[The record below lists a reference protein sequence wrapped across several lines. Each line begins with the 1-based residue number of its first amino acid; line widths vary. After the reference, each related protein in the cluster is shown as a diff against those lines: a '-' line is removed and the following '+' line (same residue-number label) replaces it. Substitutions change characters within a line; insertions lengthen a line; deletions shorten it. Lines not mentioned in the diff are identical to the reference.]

1 MFGDPSVPT
10 VKFAGD
16 IVKMGEREHAAK
28 GLCQERAYVSGLQ
41 AADLLVEGAGG
52 SGKGVL
58 QCRDDEAQF
67 KAGAGVIGRMRKALR
82 R

>member
-1 MFGDPSVPT
+1 MPPLTLFLTMSL
-10 VKFAGD
+10 
-16 IVKMGEREHAAK
+16 RSSQ

-41 AADLLVEGAGG
+41 AADLLVEGAGR

-67 KAGAGVIGRMRKALR
+67 KAGAGVIGGLRRALR